1 MYSMDFLVFHLGFN
15 CKLMCEPHLEYR
27 LIWIETCNQHLIK
40 NSMTYLTLKG
50 HMVLYYQLLLVAFC
64 LMTSVLFLRNVIFT
78 TLDSHAKWFLLT
90 CVHLHVTISNSNHQ
104 YGLFISTVFMEYFL
118 GFLFVSH
125 SFPSHCLKI
134 SNTESFLLRFA
145 IATN

>member
-1 MYSMDFLVFHLGFN
+1 
-15 CKLMCEPHLEYR
+15 MCEPHLEYR

-50 HMVLYYQLLLVAFC
+50 HMILYYQLLLVAFC

-118 GFLFVSH
+118 GFYLYLIHFHLIAWKSAIQSHFYCVSL
-125 SFPSHCLKI
+125 SLPINWPYTL
-134 SNTESFLLRFA
+134 TVML
-145 IATN
+145 

>member
-1 MYSMDFLVFHLGFN
+1 MDFLVFHLGFN

-50 HMVLYYQLLLVAFC
+50 HMILYYQLLLMAFC
-64 LMTSVLFLRNVIFT
+64 LMTSVLFLRNVISQLRLACEVVPANMRSFARND
-78 TLDSHAKWFLLT
+78 LQLKPSIWFI
-90 CVHLHVTISNSNHQ
+90 HFHGIHGIFS
-104 YGLFISTVFMEYFL
+104 